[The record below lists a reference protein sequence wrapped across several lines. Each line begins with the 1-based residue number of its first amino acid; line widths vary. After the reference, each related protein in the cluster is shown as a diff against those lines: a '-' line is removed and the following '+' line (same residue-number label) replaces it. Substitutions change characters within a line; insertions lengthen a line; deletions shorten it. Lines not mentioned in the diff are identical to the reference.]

1 MSIINR
7 IHFRNVQGDVL
18 GGLTAAVV
26 ALPMALAFGIASG
39 AGAAS
44 GLWGAI
50 LVGFFAALFGGTPS
64 LISEPTGPMT
74 VIVTA
79 VIAATTAS
87 DPENGLAMAFTVVM
101 LAGLFQIG
109 FGLLKLGRYITMLP
123 YNVISGFMTGIGV
136 ILIFMQLAPFLGQ
149 ETPEGGVLGV
159 ITNLPTLIANLSPWE
174 TGLGLLTLAI
184 LFLYPTGLKKV
195 VPPQLVALVTGTL
208 VALIFLQNIDIR
220 TISTIGEITPGL
232 PDFQFPTFTPG
243 NLRLMFV
250 NAMVLGMV
258 GSIDCLLTCLVSD
271 SLTRTEHKSNKELI
285 GQGIANLITGL
296 CGGIAGSGATTA
308 TVVNIQAG
316 GRTALS
322 GLSRALIL
330 LVVVLWAAP
339 LTSGIPLAVL
349 AGIVLK
355 VGIDIIDWGF
365 LKRVHKISWKA
376 AGIVYSVVALTVFV
390 DLMVAV
396 AVGVFIANILTIARL
411 EELQS
416 ESVKT
421 ITDADDQIVLK
432 PEEKAIL
439 DQANGRILLFHLS
452 GPMIFGVAK
461 AISREHDASG
471 TYDVLIID
479 LSEVPMLG
487 VTSSLALEN
496 AVQEAV
502 EDDRTVMIV
511 GATGKVKGRLQ
522 KLGIGSW
529 VPDDH
534 WLGDRLQA
542 LQTGAAIVQRQQ
554 PLPTSAPAPL
564 PELSEGSVS

>member
-1 MSIINR
+1 MQITNT
-7 IHFRNVQGDVL
+7 IHFRNLKGDIF

-39 AGAAS
+39 AGAAA

-79 VIAATTAS
+79 VIAELMAAN
-87 DPENGLAMAFTVVM
+87 PESGLAMAFTVVM
-101 LAGLFQIG
+101 MAGIFQIL
-109 FGLLKLGRYITMLP
+109 FGVLRLGKYITMLP

-136 ILIFMQLAPFLGQ
+136 ILIFLQIAPFIGQ
-149 ETPEGGVLGV
+149 ETPSGGVIGV
-159 ITNLPTLIANLSPWE
+159 IKAFPNLIANINPWE
-174 TGLGLLTLAI
+174 MLLGLITLGI
-184 LFLYPTGLKKV
+184 LFFCPAKLKKL
-195 VPPQLVALVTGTL
+195 VPPQLVALVIGT
-208 VALIFLQNIDIR
+208 AISLIFFGNIEIR
-220 TISTIGEITPGL
+220 TIATIGEITPGL
-232 PDFQFPTFTPG
+232 PQLQMPTFTAE

-285 GQGIANLITGL
+285 SQGVANLITGL

-308 TVVNIQAG
+308 TVVSIQAG
-316 GRTALS
+316 GRTALA
-322 GLSRALIL
+322 GISRALAL
-330 LVVVLWAAP
+330 LIVVLWAAP

-376 AGIVYSVVALTVFV
+376 AGIVYSVVLLTVFV

-396 AVGVFIANILTIARL
+396 AVGVFIANILTIERL
-411 EELQS
+411 EEMQS
-416 ESVKT
+416 NSVKA
-421 ITDADDQIVLK
+421 ITDADDKIVMTD
-432 PEEKAIL
+432 EEKQIL
-439 DQANGRILLFHLS
+439 ELANGRVLLFHLS

-461 AISREHDASG
+461 AISREHSAISN
-471 TYDVLIID
+471 YDVLIVD
-479 LSEVPMLG
+479 LSEVPILG
-487 VTSSLALEN
+487 VTSSLAIEN
-496 AVQEAV
+496 AIQEAI
-502 EDDRTVMIV
+502 DAGRDIIMV
-511 GATGKVKGRLQ
+511 GATGKVKRRLEN
-522 KLGIGSW
+522 LGIAGLIPENYW
-529 VPDDH
+529 M
-534 WLGDRLQA
+534 GDRLTA
-542 LQTGAAIVQRQQ
+542 LKEGLQIVKQKESSSYEDMQK
-554 PLPTSAPAPL
+554 PAFP
-564 PELSEGSVS
+564 SS

>member
-1 MSIINR
+1 MSITNR
-7 IHFRNVQGDVL
+7 INFRNVRGDVL

-39 AGAAS
+39 AGASA

-74 VIVTA
+74 VIITA
-79 VIAATTAS
+79 VIAETTAS

-149 ETPEGGVLGV
+149 ETPGGGVLGV
-159 ITNLPTLIANLSPWE
+159 IQNLPTLVANASPWE
-174 TGLGLLTLAI
+174 TALGILTLAI
-184 LFLYPTGLKKV
+184 LFLYPSSLKKV
-195 VPPQLVALVTGTL
+195 VPPQLVALLIGTL
-208 VALIFLQNIDIR
+208 VSLTLLQSVDIR
-220 TISTIGEITPGL
+220 TIATIGEITPGL
-232 PDFQFPTFTPG
+232 PDLQFPTFTPG

-285 GQGIANLITGL
+285 GQGVANLITGL

-355 VGIDIIDWGF
+355 VGIDIIDWAF
-365 LKRVHKISWKA
+365 LQRVHHISWKA

-411 EELQS
+411 DELQS
-416 ESVKT
+416 KSVKA
-421 ITDADDQIVLK
+421 ITDADDQIVLT
-432 PEEKAIL
+432 PEEKQAL
-439 DQANGRILLFHLS
+439 DLANGRVLLFHLS

-461 AISREHDASG
+461 AISREHDAIDY
-471 TYDVLIID
+471 YDVLIVD
-479 LSEVPMLG
+479 LGEVPILG
-487 VTSSLALEN
+487 VTSSLAIEN
-496 AVQEAV
+496 AIQEAV
-502 EDDRTVMIV
+502 EAGREVLMV
-511 GATGKVKGRLQ
+511 GATGKVKHRLE
-522 KLGIGSW
+522 KLGIDGLI
-529 VPDDH
+529 PDHH
-534 WLGDRLQA
+534 WLENRLMA
-542 LQTGAAIVQRQQ
+542 LQTGAEIVQQRV
-554 PLPTSAPAPL
+554 LKV
-564 PELSEGSVS
+564 PEAELTGDSTVTTTP

>member
-1 MSIINR
+1 MAIINR
-7 IHFRNVQGDVL
+7 INFHNTKGDVL

-39 AGAAS
+39 AGASA

-79 VIAATTAS
+79 VIATTTAS

-136 ILIFMQLAPFLGQ
+136 ILIFLQIAPFLGQ
-149 ETPEGGVLGV
+149 ATPAGGVMGV
-159 ITNLPTLIANLSPWE
+159 IRNLPNLVANASPWE
-174 TGLGLLTLAI
+174 TALGLLTLAI
-184 LFLYPTGLKKV
+184 LFLYPSSLKKV
-195 VPPQLVALVTGTL
+195 VPPQLIALVVGTIVSL
-208 VALIFLQNIDIR
+208 TLLSNVDIR
-220 TISTIGEITPGL
+220 TIATIGEITPGL
-232 PDFQFPTFTPG
+232 PQLQMPTVTAD
-243 NLRLMFV
+243 NLQLIFV
-250 NAMVLGMV
+250 NAMVLAMV

-285 GQGIANLITGL
+285 GQGVANLITGL
-296 CGGIAGSGATTA
+296 FGGIAGSGATTA

-322 GLSRALIL
+322 GISRALIL
-330 LVVVLWAAP
+330 LVVLLWAAP

-355 VGIDIIDWGF
+355 VGVNIIDWGF
-365 LKRVHKISWKA
+365 LKRAHKISWKA
-376 AGIVYSVVALTVFV
+376 AGIVYSVVLLTVFV

-411 EELQS
+411 DELQS
-416 ESVKT
+416 QSVKA
-421 ITDADDQIVLK
+421 ITDADDQIVLT
-432 PEEKAIL
+432 PEEKAAL
-439 DQANGRILLFHLS
+439 DAANGRVLLFHLS

-461 AISREHDASG
+461 AIAREHHAIAN
-471 TYDVLIID
+471 YDVLIVD
-479 LSEVPMLG
+479 LSEVPVLG
-487 VTSSLALEN
+487 VTSALAIEN
-496 AVQEAV
+496 AIEEAIDV
-502 EDDRTVMIV
+502 GREVMVI
-511 GATGKVKGRLQ
+511 GANKKVKGRLE
-522 KLGIGSW
+522 KLGIAGII
-529 VPDDH
+529 PEDH
-534 WLGDRLQA
+534 WLDDRLLA
-542 LQTGAAIVQRQQ
+542 LNKGLAISQQ
-554 PLPTSAPAPL
+554 KFFSAPNHVAPWDL
-564 PELSEGSVS
+564 EVEV

>member
-1 MSIINR
+1 MPITNR
-7 IHFRNVQGDVL
+7 ISFNNVRGDVL

-26 ALPMALAFGIASG
+26 ALPLALALGIASG
-39 AGAAS
+39 AGASA

-74 VIVTA
+74 VIITA
-79 VIAATTAS
+79 VIAETTAS

-101 LAGLFQIG
+101 LAGVFQIC

-136 ILIFMQLAPFLGQ
+136 ILIFMQIAPFLGQ
-149 ETPEGGVLGV
+149 ETPGGGVLGV
-159 ITNLPTLIANLSPWE
+159 IQSLPILIANLSPWE
-174 TGLGLLTLAI
+174 TALGALTLVI
-184 LFLYPTGLKKV
+184 LFLYPNNLKKV
-195 VPPQLVALVTGTL
+195 VPPQLVALVIGTL
-208 VALIFLQNIDIR
+208 VSMTLLRNIDIR
-220 TISTIGEITPGL
+220 TIATIGEITPGL
-232 PDFQFPTFTPG
+232 PTLQLPTFTPG
-243 NLRLMFV
+243 NLRLIFV
-250 NAMVLGMV
+250 NAMILGMV

-271 SLTRTEHKSNKELI
+271 SLTRSQHKSNKELI
-285 GQGIANLITGL
+285 GQGIANIITGL

-308 TVVNIQAG
+308 TVVNIQGG

-330 LVVVLWAAP
+330 FIVVLWAAP

-365 LKRVHKISWKA
+365 LKRVHRISWKA

-396 AVGVFIANILTIARL
+396 GVGVFIANILTIARL
-411 EELQS
+411 DELQS

-421 ITDADDQIVLK
+421 ITDADDQIVLT
-432 PEEKAIL
+432 PEEKQAL
-439 DQANGRILLFHLS
+439 DSANGRMLLFHLS

-461 AISREHDASG
+461 AISREHDAMG
-471 TYDVLIID
+471 KYDVLIVD
-479 LSEVPMLG
+479 LGEVPVLG
-487 VTSSLALEN
+487 VTSSLAIEN
-496 AVQEAV
+496 AIQEAT
-502 EDDRTVMIV
+502 EDGREVLVV
-511 GATGKVKGRLQ
+511 GATGKVKRRLET
-522 KLGIGSW
+522 LGINKLI
-529 VPDDH
+529 PNDH
-534 WLGDRLQA
+534 WMDDRLQA
-542 LQTGAAIVQRQQ
+542 LTTGLSFIQQ
-554 PLPTSAPAPL
+554 QQAKPIQI
-564 PELSEGSVS
+564 

>member
-1 MSIINR
+1 MAITNR
-7 IHFRNVQGDVL
+7 INFRNVKGDFL

-39 AGAAS
+39 AGASA

-50 LVGFFAALFGGTPS
+50 LVGFFASLFGGTPS

-79 VIAATTAS
+79 VIVATTAS
-87 DPENGLAMAFTVVM
+87 DPENGLALAFTVVM
-101 LAGLFQIG
+101 LAGIFQIA

-136 ILIFMQLAPFLGQ
+136 ILIFMQIAPFLGQ
-149 ETPEGGVLGV
+149 ATPPGGVIGV
-159 ITNLPTLIANLSPWE
+159 IRNLPDLAANIRPWE
-174 TGLGLLTLAI
+174 TALGVLTVAI
-184 LFLYPTGLKKV
+184 LFLYPNSLKKL
-195 VPPQLVALVTGTL
+195 VPPQLVALLVGTIVSL
-208 VALIFLQNIDIR
+208 TLLSNIDIR
-220 TISTIGEITPGL
+220 TIATIGEITPGL
-232 PDFQFPTFTPG
+232 PEFQLPTFTTG
-243 NLRLMFV
+243 SLRLVFV
-250 NAMVLGMV
+250 NAIVLAMV

-285 GQGIANLITGL
+285 GQGVANLITGL
-296 CGGIAGSGATTA
+296 FGGIAGSGATTA

-322 GLSRALIL
+322 GISRALIL

-365 LKRVHKISWKA
+365 LGRAHKISWKA
-376 AGIVYSVVALTVFV
+376 AGIVYSVVLLTVFV

-411 EELQS
+411 DELQS
-416 ESVKT
+416 QSVKA
-421 ITDADDQIVLK
+421 ITDDDDQILLT
-432 PEEKAIL
+432 PEEKEAL
-439 DQANGRILLFHLS
+439 DAANGRVLLFHLS

-461 AISREHDASG
+461 AIAREHNAIAN
-471 TYDVLIID
+471 YDVLIVD
-479 LSEVPMLG
+479 LSEVPVLG
-487 VTSSLALEN
+487 VTSALAIEN
-496 AVQEAV
+496 AIEEAID
-502 EDDRTVMIV
+502 EGREVMVI
-511 GATGKVKGRLQ
+511 GANKKVKSRLE
-522 KLGIGSW
+522 KIGIGGII
-529 VPDDH
+529 PEDH
-534 WLGDRLQA
+534 WLDDRLLA
-542 LQTGAAIVQRQQ
+542 LNKGLAISQQ
-554 PLPTSAPAPL
+554 HLTPPPDLGVPRDF
-564 PELSEGSVS
+564 EVEV

>member
-1 MSIINR
+1 MQITNT
-7 IHFRNVQGDVL
+7 IHFRNVKGDIF

-39 AGAAS
+39 AGAAA

-79 VIAATTAS
+79 VIAELMAAN
-87 DPENGLAMAFTVVM
+87 PESGLAMAFTVVM
-101 LAGLFQIG
+101 MAGIFQIL
-109 FGLLKLGRYITMLP
+109 FGVLRLGKYITMLP

-136 ILIFMQLAPFLGQ
+136 ILIFLQIAPFIGQ
-149 ETPEGGVLGV
+149 QTPSGGVIGV
-159 ITNLPTLIANLSPWE
+159 IKAFPNLIANISPWE
-174 TGLGLLTLAI
+174 TLLGLITLGI
-184 LFLYPTGLKKV
+184 LFFCPAKLKKL
-195 VPPQLVALVTGTL
+195 VPPQLIALVIGT
-208 VALIFLQNIDIR
+208 AISFIFFGNIEIR
-220 TISTIGEITPGL
+220 TIATIGEITPGL
-232 PDFQFPTFTPG
+232 PQLQMPTFTAE

-285 GQGIANLITGL
+285 SQGVANLITGL

-308 TVVNIQAG
+308 TVVSIQAG

-322 GLSRALIL
+322 GISRALAL
-330 LVVVLWAAP
+330 LIVVLWAAP

-376 AGIVYSVVALTVFV
+376 AGIVYSVVLLTVFV

-396 AVGVFIANILTIARL
+396 AVGVFIANILTIERL
-411 EELQS
+411 EEMQS
-416 ESVKT
+416 NSVKA
-421 ITDADDQIVLK
+421 ITDADDKIVMTE
-432 PEEKAIL
+432 EEKQIL
-439 DQANGRILLFHLS
+439 ELANGRVLLFHLS

-461 AISREHDASG
+461 AISREHGAISN
-471 TYDVLIID
+471 YDVLIVD
-479 LSEVPMLG
+479 LSEVPILG
-487 VTSSLALEN
+487 VTSSLAIEN
-496 AVQEAV
+496 AIQEAI
-502 EDDRTVMIV
+502 DAGRNIVMV
-511 GATGKVKGRLQ
+511 GATGKVKRRLEN
-522 KLGIGSW
+522 LGIAGLI
-529 VPDDH
+529 PENH
-534 WLGDRLQA
+534 WMGDRLTA
-542 LQTGAAIVQRQQ
+542 LKEGLQIVKQKESSGYEDI
-554 PLPTSAPAPL
+554 PKSAFP
-564 PELSEGSVS
+564 SS